1 VPQKLLTLPQSGI
14 RITPAD
20 SYRLSPATA
29 DKRLAALLEE
39 WPLPEGKQ
47 FGTYLIPHNSRF
59 SDIARV
65 VECTVFERFFGNTA
79 ECMAEA
85 YAPYEEHSLF
95 LLAIDQLQR
104 RPAGT
109 IRIILP
115 SGKGLKSLNDISGAP
130 LHISAEMIEQ
140 QHGITNARRCWDIGT
155 LAVHKEYRAANSDH
169 MVSLMLYGHLFA
181 LLRRRCIQH
190 MVTILDR
197 HAYAQLV
204 EVLGAPII
212 PLAGSEPF
220 SYLGSD
226 SSRACYAAVATATGL
241 MEAHLASLPPEVQSL
256 LKPYVA
262 RFLYCEDMSELVEV
276 HEDVERTGRVQI
288 ARLMG

>member
-1 VPQKLLTLPQSGI
+1 LPG
-14 RITPAD
+14 
-20 SYRLSPATA
+20 
-29 DKRLAALLEE
+29 
-39 WPLPEGKQ
+39 GKQ

-65 VECTVFERFFGNTA
+65 VECSVFERFFGNTA

-85 YAPYEEHSLF
+85 YAAYEEHSLF
-95 LLAIDQLQR
+95 LLVIDQLQR

-109 IRIILP
+109 IRIIMP
-115 SGKGLKSLNDISGAP
+115 SAKGLKSLNDISGDP
-130 LHISAEMIEQ
+130 LYINADLIEH

-220 SYLGSD
+220 SYLGSE
-226 SSRACYAAVATATGL
+226 SSRACYASVPEAKAR
-241 MEAHLASLPPEVQSL
+241 MEAHLASLSPEVQQL

-276 HEDVERTGRVQI
+276 QDDVERTGRVPI
-288 ARLMG
+288 ARLMR